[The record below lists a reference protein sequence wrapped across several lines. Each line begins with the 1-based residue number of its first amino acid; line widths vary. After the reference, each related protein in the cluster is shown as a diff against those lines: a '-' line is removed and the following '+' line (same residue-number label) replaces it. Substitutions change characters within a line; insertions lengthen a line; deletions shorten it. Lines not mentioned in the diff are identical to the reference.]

1 MALRNFSIEDGN
13 LATGSLNASRQRAY
27 SDIDLTFSANPT
39 GDVYKK
45 TDAAAVKQAVKN
57 LLMTGFHEKPFNGGF
72 GGGLGTLLFENIS
85 EDTEPELELAIKL
98 AVQSYEPRAIIRS
111 VIVNLNEDANRIHI
125 TTTFAIK
132 NTGEDVV
139 IETNLSRLR

>member
-1 MALRNFSIEDGN
+1 
-13 LATGSLNASRQRAY
+13 
-27 SDIDLTFSANPT
+27 
-39 GDVYKK
+39 
-45 TDAAAVKQAVKN
+45 
-57 LLMTGFHEKPFNGGF
+57 MTGFHEKPFNGGF

>member
-1 MALRNFSIEDGN
+1 MALRNFAIEDGN
-13 LATGSLNASRQRAY
+13 LATGSLNASRERNY

-45 TDAAAVKQAVKN
+45 TDAAAVKQSVKN
-57 LLMTGFHEKPFNGGF
+57 LLMTGFHEKPFNSGF
-72 GGGLGTLLFENIS
+72 GGGLGTLLFENIT

-98 AVQSYEPRAIIRS
+98 AVQSYEPRALIRN
-111 VIVNLNEDANRIHI
+111 VNVQFNEAANRIHI

-132 NTGEDVV
+132 NTGENVV